1 MPFTTKPLTL
11 LVIEDNDGDF
21 VLFEA
26 YLQQTNFT
34 LQRLDRAI
42 SLGPFTET
50 DYDIAFL
57 DLSLPGSGGV
67 ESFIQ
72 LNRQL
77 PQVPIVVLTGNTDGA
92 VARECIR
99 LGAQDYLVK
108 DELNG
113 KLLEK
118 SIHFSI
124 ERKKNLEK
132 IRNINRQYELVASVT
147 NDIVWNWNLDTNEV
161 QATKKDFFGYTEDTI
176 EKSIDW
182 WIDKV
187 NPADKKRVVEA
198 VESIAAG
205 KTDYAQEE
213 YRFRAANGEYRY
225 VFNRVIL
232 VPVKKGSRLVVGAMM
247 DITER
252 KKLQEDLVNAQLDVQ
267 KQITEASLLAQEK
280 QKEEIGKEL
289 HDNINQIL
297 ASVKL
302 YLDTALRNEG
312 IREELVMKSMDLTVN
327 AINEIRQLSHSL
339 MPPSFEK
346 LSLKEVVEELADELN
361 AIGCFTIHVSMEDL
375 REEHLGNQQKIM
387 LYRIIQEQL
396 NNIIKYANAEDVC
409 IGIKKCASALQL
421 TIADNGVGFDP
432 AVKSKGIGLK
442 NIESRVSYYAGKMHL
457 HSTPGKG
464 TVLEVMLPLAS

>member
-1 MPFTTKPLTL
+1 MLI
-11 LVIEDNDGDF
+11 VC
-21 VLFEA
+21 
-26 YLQQTNFT
+26 
-34 LQRLDRAI
+34 
-42 SLGPFTET
+42 
-50 DYDIAFL
+50 
-57 DLSLPGSGGV
+57 
-67 ESFIQ
+67 SFI
-72 LNRQL
+72 
-77 PQVPIVVLTGNTDGA
+77 
-92 VARECIR
+92 
-99 LGAQDYLVK
+99 
-108 DELNG
+108 
-113 KLLEK
+113 
-118 SIHFSI
+118 
-124 ERKKNLEK
+124 
-132 IRNINRQYELVASVT
+132 
-147 NDIVWNWNLDTNEV
+147 
-161 QATKKDFFGYTEDTI
+161 
-176 EKSIDW
+176 
-182 WIDKV
+182 
-187 NPADKKRVVEA
+187 
-198 VESIAAG
+198 
-205 KTDYAQEE
+205 
-213 YRFRAANGEYRY
+213 
-225 VFNRVIL
+225 
-232 VPVKKGSRLVVGAMM
+232 

-252 KKLQEDLVNAQLDVQ
+252 KKLERKSLAEKIAHQRQLTQATID
-267 KQITEASLLAQEK
+267 AQEK
-280 QKEEIGKEL
+280 ERSEMGKEL

-312 IREELVMKSMDLTVN
+312 IREDLVMKSMDLTVN